1 MMATYPGSG
10 TYKPTRATGTV
21 GLRGNTAP
29 PGASRPPA
37 GPVDPYAGLPPVQ
50 PYDNSWYQRELDRM
64 NQLARQA
71 AAQAQAS
78 AAANSQQAADFAAQ
92 YIQQRNAMMPTERP
106 RVSKGYWLGGY

>member
-1 MMATYPGSG
+1 MAGYPG
-10 TYKPTRATGTV
+10 TYNPARTTGSV
-21 GLRGNTAP
+21 GLGGNAKP
-29 PGASRPPA
+29 SHPA
-37 GPVDPYAGLPPVQ
+37 VGPVDPYAGLPPVQ

-92 YIQQRNAMMPTERP
+92 YIQQRNAMMPEQRP
-106 RVSKGYWLGGY
+106 RTSRMYMLGGY